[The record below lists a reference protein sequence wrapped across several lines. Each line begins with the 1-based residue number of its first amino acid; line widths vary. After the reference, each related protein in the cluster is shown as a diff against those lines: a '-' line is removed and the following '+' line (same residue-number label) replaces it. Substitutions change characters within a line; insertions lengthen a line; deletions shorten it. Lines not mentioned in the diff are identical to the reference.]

1 MTMDKVIEIETSEDY
16 ASWRWYASAL
26 QQHHYALLMA
36 TEIIMNPRRKESSRI
51 WKGLDYVFEPPPLP
65 PIARARWI
73 ITQAWWKMEVYIG
86 KRQLRVPIN
95 LEQNLKEALKL
106 SEDKPRGERRSSAS
120 TEATSVE
127 DDSAQIAQSQSAKRQ
142 GQPAKKRTTSSKDNK
157 SRGGVSPTPP
167 KASRGSE
174 GAQVRPPMDKSGT
187 TADQPHTQPSP
198 SIGAPAKQMMD
209 VDWGVLNSYF
219 SPEVYTGDLDVP
231 FDTWTDLL
239 QSTPFPTGN
248 KVGNIALEP
257 SSQYAFQYT
266 SDAPTLAS
274 IPQHINPEDSA
285 GLWGGTLAPP
295 PASIPAAQFTDYSA
309 EYSAPRT
316 TQPSPQTIWSG
327 TQASNPKWS
336 NVYQTQQGHQPF
348 MDQHSYQPQ
357 LAAQQQIGHQQW
369 SGDPHY
375 ASAPNADQRPQQQP
389 ANELNFGMPT
399 FRPIQRRPI

>member
-157 SRGGVSPTPP
+157 NQGGISPTPP

-174 GAQVRPPMDKSGT
+174 GAQVRPPMDKPGT
-187 TADQPHTQPSP
+187 TADQSHTQHSP

-209 VDWGVLNSYF
+209 VDWVR
-219 SPEVYTGDLDVP
+219 
-231 FDTWTDLL
+231 
-239 QSTPFPTGN
+239 
-248 KVGNIALEP
+248 I
-257 SSQYAFQYT
+257 QYAG
-266 SDAPTLAS
+266 SLKKKVVKS
-274 IPQHINPEDSA
+274 INA
-285 GLWGGTLAPP
+285 
-295 PASIPAAQFTDYSA
+295 FTGCT
-309 EYSAPRT
+309 E
-316 TQPSPQTIWSG
+316 
-327 TQASNPKWS
+327 
-336 NVYQTQQGHQPF
+336 
-348 MDQHSYQPQ
+348 Q
-357 LAAQQQIGHQQW
+357 LLFTG
-369 SGDPHY
+369 SLYG
-375 ASAPNADQRPQQQP
+375 RP
-389 ANELNFGMPT
+389 
-399 FRPIQRRPI
+399 RRPFRHLDRSTSIDPFSDR